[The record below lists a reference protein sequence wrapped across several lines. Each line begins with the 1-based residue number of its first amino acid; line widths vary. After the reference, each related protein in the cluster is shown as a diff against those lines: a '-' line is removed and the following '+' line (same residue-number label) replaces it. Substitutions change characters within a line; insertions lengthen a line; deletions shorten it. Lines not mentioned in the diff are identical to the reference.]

1 MPWSAWRGS
10 WHCEAAPASAD
21 LLSEAEDLRLL
32 GSLEISW
39 LLRGLPVC
47 LPGWANN
54 TGKGAVQETGGQQKA
69 SHSCVHKK
77 PKRIRSSLGPPAQW
91 DQCER
96 LVAVELGL
104 SARTYLEEALA
115 LSCFQL
121 LAQ

>member
-1 MPWSAWRGS
+1 MAAGKLGNLMAAVWAPSACLDGQTMQ
-10 WHCEAAPASAD
+10 
-21 LLSEAEDLRLL
+21 
-32 GSLEISW
+32 G
-39 LLRGLPVC
+39 RGLCRKQEGNRKCHTPV
-47 LPGWANN
+47 L
-54 TGKGAVQETGGQQKA
+54 V
-69 SHSCVHKK
+69 
-77 PKRIRSSLGPPAQW
+77 RSQNESVPPLVPRW